1 MIEIGKQYEIINS
14 MAGNNGLIVTVT
26 GFAAA
31 KINNVDNSNLY
42 GPRWRIDV
50 YVTTNWGNRIN
61 HIGERQLKSL
71 YDGNTKTSWEEL
83 KNIWAPLKDK
93 ISQ

>member
-26 GFAAA
+26 GFAG
-31 KINNVDNSNLY
+31 IRVDNVDSFNVY

-50 YVTTNWGNRIN
+50 YVTTSWGNRIN
-61 HIGERQLKSL
+61 HIGQMQLKSL

-83 KNIWAPLKDK
+83 KNIWTPLKYK
-93 ISQ
+93 VLQ